1 MNKKLFPNKL
11 AWLWVNL
18 LGGAAVI
25 GSYILGFLT
34 RPDAST
40 ALWGGVPESI
50 RPLYTAGMILAA
62 AGYLIVFAY
71 FLRADGRE
79 PRLGQW
85 SGYSLLTGLYLLI
98 LVPSILW
105 MPMSIWALV
114 RSSEALAWL
123 VRLDLVLVG
132 AGAIGVLL
140 ALLKERS
147 GRSSPFHTMAVLGSA
162 ALCLQTVVMDAV
174 IWSSLFRV

>member
-1 MNKKLFPNKL
+1 MNKKVSTNKL
-11 AWLWVNL
+11 AWIWVNL

-62 AGYLIVFAY
+62 AGYLTVFTY
-71 FLRADGRE
+71 FLRADKWELRIGNW
-79 PRLGQW
+79 G
-85 SGYSLLTGLYLLI
+85 GFSLLTGLYLLI
-98 LVPSILW
+98 LVPSALW
-105 MPMSIWALV
+105 MPMSIWALAS
-114 RSSEALAWL
+114 SSEALAWL

-140 ALLKERS
+140 ALLREKS
-147 GRSSPFHTMAVLGSA
+147 GRSSAFHSLAVLGSA